1 MDKILDG
8 CPLPRAVRI
17 DTQRVPELDVLVKK
31 AEPVA
36 CFFSVRDPASCLRGS
51 IRRCRMFLAK
61 GLHQVSEA
69 QEDDINI

>member
-1 MDKILDG
+1 MDVHYRGLSESIRKGSTD
-8 CPLPRAVRI
+8 
-17 DTQRVPELDVLVKK
+17 LDVLVKK